1 MPRVL
6 FRMTNSCRPAHAI
19 ITDLPNLV
27 AALPPAKRARFERIF
42 RVDVAVGEIRI
53 PDSMR
58 AWTEAQL
65 GPIEGVER
73 QSVVRVT
80 NTVTWDG
87 ALFNPLR
94 GKRPMRHATTSN
106 VKRKEPSDDIF
117 AEPLRTTAEDMF
129 GRVRGKHC
137 VTAGNISRWE
147 GQSAVLI
154 FDEYDPLKFNR
165 EQLRDYIATTWEWAQ
180 RAHAHDPEARYFV
193 WGWNG
198 GLKAG
203 ASIPHG
209 HAQMALGRGM
219 HYARI
224 EWLRRAALDY
234 RARYGT
240 NYFADLQAAHDDV
253 GLGITAGKLRGFIYL
268 APTCLKETWLMGR
281 AFDDELADALHDA
294 LRALI
299 DRTGTDAF
307 NVFVT
312 LPPSPSPF
320 EGEGRG
326 EGVPTNNEN
335 WSGFP
340 LLMRI
345 GDRGPASMVSSDIG
359 WIDLYAHNVISTDP
373 FVVKVLTEL

>member
-1 MPRVL
+1 MP
-6 FRMTNSCRPAHAI
+6 I
-19 ITDLPNLV
+19 ITDLPSII
-27 AALPPAKRARFERIF
+27 AALSPDKRARFERIF
-42 RVDVAVGEIRI
+42 RVDVAVGEVRI

-58 AWTEAQL
+58 AWAQTQL
-65 GPIEGVER
+65 GPIEEVER
-73 QSVVRVT
+73 QQVVRVT

-94 GKRPMRHATTSN
+94 GKRPMQHATASN
-106 VKRKEPSDDIF
+106 VNPIGIFRHQTPSDDIF
-117 AEPLRTTAEDMF
+117 ADPLRTTAEDVF
-129 GRVRGKHC
+129 GRARGKYC
-137 VTAGNISRWE
+137 VTASNISRWE

-154 FDEYDPLKFNR
+154 LDEHDPLKFTR
-165 EQLRDYIATTWEWAQ
+165 EHMRDYMATSWEWAQ

-203 ASIPHG
+203 ASIQ
-209 HAQMALGRGM
+209 HAHMQLALGRNM
-219 HYARI
+219 HYAKI

-234 RARYGT
+234 RTRHGAS
-240 NYFADLQAAHDDV
+240 YFDDLQIAHDDV
-253 GLGITAGKLRGFIYL
+253 GLGLTAGTLRGFVYL
-268 APTCLKETWLMGR
+268 APTCLKEIGLMGR

-312 LPPSPSPF
+312 PPLIPPLK
-320 EGEGRG
+320 GRR
-326 EGVPTNNEN
+326 EDAEDWT
-335 WSGFP
+335 GFP
-340 LLMRI
+340 VLVRI

-359 WIDLYAHNVISTDP
+359 WLDLYAHNVISTDP
-373 FVVKVLTEL
+373 FVVKAQLGL